1 MRVNLPITQKE
12 FPFPEGQAIVSVTDL
27 KGVITYCNRTF
38 VEVSGY
44 EHHELLGQPQN
55 LIRHPD
61 MPQEAFRDLWRTI
74 KAGRPWSALVKN
86 RRKNGDHYWV
96 MANVTPLLDG
106 GKPAGYLSVRT
117 KPTRQQIEE
126 AERIYAIMREQEQ
139 NRLSRKTVGIK
150 EGRVVR
156 TGLPGLMDR
165 IMHAG
170 ITVRMAAALAVVAV
184 ASTLAHSLNAWAAWS
199 LIAAAV
205 AAMTVWLRHSTL
217 APVRESLAFAN
228 TMAAGDLTKHLDSS
242 RHDEFGDL
250 ARALNQLNVNLQA
263 VVADVR
269 REVEGVTG
277 AADDIASGSTDLS
290 GRTTA
295 QAASLEQ
302 TSTSMH
308 QLVSTIEQTTDN
320 ARNAG
325 KMANGATDIARKGHQ
340 AVERVV
346 QTMTDIRAASK
357 NISEITS
364 TIDEIAFQT
373 NILALNAAVEAARAG
388 DQGRSFAVVAAEVRA
403 LAQRSAAAARQIKEL
418 IQDSSARVESGAAL
432 ALEAGNTMNEIV
444 EAVMRM
450 ASTINDI
457 SATSAE
463 QLGGISQV
471 NSALTQLD
479 HITQQNAALVEQSGA
494 AAEMLSSQAH
504 ALIDAVKIF
513 RVETLPP
520 QRHANVM
527 RARAPAAREG
537 SAEVEFRKAS

>member
-12 FPFPEGQAIVSVTDL
+12 FEFPEGEAIVSVTDL
-27 KGVITYCNRTF
+27 KGVITYCNSTF
-38 VEVSGY
+38 VEVSGF
-44 EHHELLGQPQN
+44 EREELLGQPQN
-55 LIRHPD
+55 IVRHPD
-61 MPQEAFRDLWRTI
+61 MPREAFRDLWRTI
-74 KAGRPWSALVKN
+74 KSGRPWSAMVKN

-96 MANVTPLLDG
+96 LANVTPLIVDG
-106 GKPAGYLSVRT
+106 RPVGYLSVRT
-117 KPTRQQIEE
+117 KPTRQQVAE
-126 AERIYAIMREQEQ
+126 AERIYAIMREQHQ
-139 NRLSRKTVGIK
+139 SARKDFCIK
-150 EGRVVR
+150 EGRIVR
-156 TGLPGLMDR
+156 TGLPGLLQR
-165 IMHAG
+165 IAHAG
-170 ITVRMAAALAVVAV
+170 ITIHMVAALSAV
-184 ASTLAHSLNAWAAWS
+184 AIASFLLHALPAWAAWP
-199 LIAAAV
+199 LMAATV
-205 AAMTVWLRHSTL
+205 AGATIWLRYSTL
-217 APVRESLAFAN
+217 APVRESVEFAN
-228 TMAAGDLTKHLDSS
+228 TMAAGDLTMRLESS

-277 AADDIASGSTDLS
+277 AADDIASGSSNLS
-290 GRTTA
+290 CRTTA

-302 TSTSMH
+302 TSASMH

-325 KMANGATDIARKGHQ
+325 KMADGATDIARKGHQ

-418 IQDSSARVESGAAL
+418 IQDSSTRVESGAAI
-432 ALEAGNTMNEIV
+432 ALEAGGTMSDIV
-444 EAVMRM
+444 DAVMRM
-450 ASTINDI
+450 ARTINDI

-479 HITQQNAALVEQSGA
+479 HITQQNAALVEESEA
-494 AAEMLSSQAH
+494 AADMLSAQAH
-504 ALIDAVKIF
+504 ALIESVKIF
-513 RVETLPP
+513 RVRSSSPLQQSATAPS
-520 QRHANVM
+520 
-527 RARAPAAREG
+527 ARPAASRAE
-537 SAEVEFRKAS
+537 SAELPLRKAS